1 MKRDN
6 IVISILTI
14 GLFICVGFIGALMEK
29 NDALE
34 LENQSLIEQ
43 VSDYQELVDVME
55 NNVELKD
62 KQ

>member
-1 MKRDN
+1 MKKDN
-6 IVISILTI
+6 IVISILAI

-34 LENQSLIEQ
+34 LQNQSLIEQ
-43 VSDYQELVDVME
+43 VSDYEELVDVMTS
-55 NNVELKD
+55 NRTD